1 MVTGAHG
8 MNVQV
13 QVYRGRTFCRVG
25 MRMGVGMCLRFP
37 EFRGGSRRSGRG
49 RGGRVR
55 TLLQMRLG
63 VGWGE
68 HVLHM
73 NRCRGG

>member
-1 MVTGAHG
+1 MVTGAHR
-8 MNVQV
+8 MNVQI

-25 MRMGVGMCLRFP
+25 MSLRFP